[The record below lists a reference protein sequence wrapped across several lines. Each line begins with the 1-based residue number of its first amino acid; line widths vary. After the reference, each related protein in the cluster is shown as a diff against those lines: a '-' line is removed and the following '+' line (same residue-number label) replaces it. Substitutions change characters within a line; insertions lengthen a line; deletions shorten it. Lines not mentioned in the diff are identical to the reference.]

1 MPKILSNKTNGF
13 LQASSN
19 DFSRFFL
26 WETAKAVTTNPKS
39 FFEQKSGSHSP
50 IEIKKKNWCI
60 GNKISRY
67 KSPNHYLHIYSN
79 RFYRGQ

>member
-26 WETAKAVTTNPKS
+26 WETAKAVTTNPNP
-39 FFEQKSGSHSP
+39 FFELKSSP
-50 IEIKKKNWCI
+50 F
-60 GNKISRY
+60 
-67 KSPNHYLHIYSN
+67 SPSN
-79 RFYRGQ
+79 RLYWDSSQGHVTP